1 MDFHLLLYYIGI
13 TIVVVSHLYMLSV
26 PSMRSHAILNL
37 VAAACIAYYFMNKEG
52 FIKYK
57 FTHLNEWVNL

>member
-37 VAAACIAYYFMNKEG
+37 VAAGCIAYYFMNKEK
-52 FIKYK
+52 FIA
-57 FTHLNEWVNL
+57 F